1 MVTATRIFETGLYV
15 RDLDEAERFYTEVLG
30 LEPVQR
36 GEVLIAF
43 RCGDGVLLLFD
54 SEKTS
59 APGRSVPAHGT
70 TGPGHVAFT
79 ARDDELDAWRQRLAQ
94 HGVEIESEVEWEVGG
109 RSIYFRDPSGNSL
122 EFAPPTLWGGGW
134 SF

>member
-15 RDLDEAERFYTEVLG
+15 RDLDEAKRFYTEVLG
-30 LEPVQR
+30 LELEHR

-43 RCGDGVLLLFD
+43 RCGNSVLLLFD
-54 SEKTS
+54 AQRTT
-59 APGRSVPAHGT
+59 APGRRVPVHGA
-70 TGPGHVAFT
+70 TGPGHVAFA
-79 ARDDELDAWRQRLAQ
+79 ARDDELDSWRQRLAK
-94 HGVEIESEVEWEVGG
+94 HGVEVECEVEWEVGG

-134 SF
+134 VF